1 MRCHSRCLGDGI
13 AIFLASLTKVQ
24 LDVKAEFV
32 SDILRGHDRTE
43 MRITFNRFIEEEVP
57 AGDD

>member
-1 MRCHSRCLGDGI
+1 M
-13 AIFLASLTKVQ
+13 KVQ